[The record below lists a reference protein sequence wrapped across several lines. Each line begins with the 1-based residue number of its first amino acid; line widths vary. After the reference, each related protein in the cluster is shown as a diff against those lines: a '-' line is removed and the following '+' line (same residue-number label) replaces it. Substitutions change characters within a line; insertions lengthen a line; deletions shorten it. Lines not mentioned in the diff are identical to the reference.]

1 MIYLPHHFLYWR
13 NHYEK
18 NACCINNCRISDN
31 RRQCFAF
38 ASNNNKGDIKE
49 VEAARDDLAS
59 DQDYYYIVDDLT
71 KLYSGDT
78 VILKT
83 KGGNDTICDIG
94 GNPGY
99 MYTTSENVHH
109 NHDDKVVWLDNAHC
123 TTLTVEV
130 IQENA
135 QTYYAFKGTF
145 WPNARTPK
153 KDYKKT
159 GYIAYDPTGRNSDYP
174 GYPAFGGVG
183 YFRDAFGVRPLSHI
197 NDAKTRNEC
206 LYTLTYN
213 AETGMDIRNVAHN
226 DLRIAYGQDRWAGY
240 FTWNAWGDVNLYKK
254 VTYTSIGAVNT
265 ENVKKNYEQA
275 EELDLSGLE
284 FDVHGKDS
292 HDNVITYTADYNL
305 DDKAFFQHSKYVI
318 GTSGN
323 NTQYI
328 SYMNRQCLALN
339 VTITSAEPKF
349 YQVTRDLKDYRGIY
363 VLGRQESN
371 DEPYNGEAL
380 YFKTAAYPEYQT
392 EMNHSVI
399 VNGNNISLYGNN
411 TKAPASYFELVYEND
426 AYRLKHTFNDDAV
439 KYVGCPSDGEGG
451 VDEGIAFYSSAV
463 SETALIVVFNED
475 NNCAYLRMKTAGW
488 YLTNYAEFNSGGAPL
503 KLYKQQLS
511 DDDLGQVDSFRRAFI
526 EITTV
531 CDPAGGV
538 GYSFGIT
545 ESQWNSLI
553 SSYSAYSLSVKGY
566 LGSVTYT
573 HNEEV
578 GGSIEDIIDR
588 YDYIYTKYHS
598 SYAWMTDFLGRTG
611 IMQDLQSQSTS
622 IPSITSNSVDNT
634 MIIVIISISLVSISA
649 LAVVMVLKK
658 KKTH

>member
-1 MIYLPHHFLYWR
+1 MRKMHAVLITSALALTGVNVW
-13 NHYEK
+13 
-18 NACCINNCRISDN
+18 
-31 RRQCFAF
+31 AF
-38 ASNNNKGDIKE
+38 ASNNNKGEIKE
-49 VEAARDDLAS
+49 VEAARDDLVS
-59 DQDYYYIVDDLT
+59 NQDYYYIVDDLT
-71 KLYSGDT
+71 KLYDGDT
-78 VILKT
+78 VILKN
-83 KGGNDTICDIG
+83 KDGNDTICDIG

-99 MYTTSENVHH
+99 MYTTSENVHR
-109 NHDDKVVWLDNAHC
+109 NHDDKVVWLDGVYG
-123 TTLTVEV
+123 TTLTVETR
-130 IQENA
+130 IKNA
-135 QTYYAFKGTF
+135 VTQYAFKGTF

-183 YFRDAFGVRPLSHI
+183 YFRDAFGVRPLNHS
-197 NDAKTRNEC
+197 NMDEC
-206 LYTLTYN
+206 WFTLNYSS
-213 AETGMDIRNVAHN
+213 ETGMDIRNVAHN
-226 DLRIAYGQDRWAGY
+226 DLRIGFGQDRWASY
-240 FTWNAWGDVNLYKK
+240 FTWNAWGNVNLYKK
-254 VTYTSIGAVNT
+254 VTYTSIGAVDT
-265 ENVKKNYEQA
+265 ENVKKNYEQGD
-275 EELDLSGLE
+275 ELNLSGLA

-292 HDNVITYTADYNL
+292 HDNVITYTADYSL

-318 GTSGN
+318 GSSGS

-363 VLGRQESN
+363 VLGMLNPFAEPD
-371 DEPYNGEAL
+371 DEYNGEAL
-380 YFKTAAYPEYQT
+380 YFKTGAAPQYQT
-392 EMNHSVI
+392 GVNHSAI
-399 VNGNNISLYGNN
+399 VNGNNISMYGNN
-411 TKAPASYFELVYEND
+411 TSAPDSYFELVYENN
-426 AYRLKHTFNDDAV
+426 AYRIKRSFNGVIKYLGYNTDDET
-439 KYVGCPSDGEGG
+439 SDFTN
-451 VDEGIAFYSSAV
+451 VNFYNTTSV
-463 SETALIVVFNED
+463 ETALDVVFDNGGSYAFIKSKTNTSLYINEYGD
-475 NNCAYLRMKTAGW
+475 LGDY
-488 YLTNYAEFNSGGAPL
+488 GAKL

-511 DDDLGQVDSFRRAFI
+511 NDDLDQVDSFRRAFI
-526 EITTV
+526 EVTTV
-531 CDPAGGV
+531 CDPAGGE

-545 ESQWNSLI
+545 QSQWNSLI

-622 IPSITSNSVDNT
+622 IPSVTSSSVDNT

>member
-1 MIYLPHHFLYWR
+1 MRKMHALLITAALALTGVNVW
-13 NHYEK
+13 
-18 NACCINNCRISDN
+18 AL
-31 RRQCFAF
+31 
-38 ASNNNKGDIKE
+38 ASNNNNDEIKE
-49 VEAARDDLAS
+49 AEAARDDVVS
-59 DQDYYYIVDDLT
+59 SQDYYYIVDDLT
-71 KLYSGDT
+71 KLYDGDT
-78 VILKT
+78 VIIKR
-83 KGGNDTICDIG
+83 KGANDTICDIG

-99 MYTTSENVHH
+99 MYTTSENVHS
-109 NHDDKVVWLDNAHC
+109 NHDDTVTWLNDVYC

-153 KDYKKT
+153 NDYKKT
-159 GYIAYDPTGRNSDYP
+159 GYIAYDPTGRNGDYP

-206 LYTLTYN
+206 LFTLTYN

-226 DLRIAYGQDRWAGY
+226 DLRIAFGQDRWAGY

-254 VTYTSIGAVNT
+254 VTYTSIGVVDT
-265 ENVKKNYEQA
+265 ENVKTNYKQA
-275 EELDLSGLE
+275 EELNLSGLE
-284 FDVHGKDS
+284 FDVNGKDS
-292 HDNVITYTADYNL
+292 HDNIITYTASYNL

-318 GTSGN
+318 GSSGSN
-323 NTQYI
+323 IQYI

-349 YQVTRDLKDYRGIY
+349 YKVTRDLKDYRGIY
-363 VLGRQESN
+363 VLGMPNAFAEPE
-371 DEPYNGEAL
+371 DEYNGEAL
-380 YFKTAAYPEYQT
+380 YFKTASDPEYQT
-392 EMNHSVI
+392 AMNYSVVI
-399 VNGNNISLYGNN
+399 DGDSISLYGNN
-411 TKAPASYFELVYEND
+411 TKAPDSYFELVYEND
-426 AYRLKHTFNDDAV
+426 AYRLKHTFNNDAV
-439 KYVGCPSDGEGG
+439 KYVGCPSDAKGG
-451 VDEGIAFYSSAV
+451 INEGIAFYSSAV
-463 SETALIVVFNED
+463 NETALVVFFDED
-475 NNCAYLRMKTAGW
+475 NDCAYLRMETAAW
-488 YLTNYAEFNSGGAPL
+488 YLTDNCEFTSGGTKL
-503 KLYKQQLS
+503 MLYKQQLS
-511 DDDLGQVDSFRRAFI
+511 NDDLDQVDSFRRDFI
-526 EITTV
+526 EITAV
-531 CDPAGGV
+531 CDPAGGE

-566 LGSVTYT
+566 LGSVVYT
-573 HNEEV
+573 HNEETD
-578 GGSIEDIIDR
+578 GSIEDIIDR

-598 SYAWMTDFLGRTG
+598 SYVWMTDFLGRTG

-622 IPSITSNSVDNT
+622 IPSIISNSVDNT

>member
-1 MIYLPHHFLYWR
+1 MRKMHAVLITSALALTGVNVW
-13 NHYEK
+13 
-18 NACCINNCRISDN
+18 
-31 RRQCFAF
+31 AF
-38 ASNNNKGDIKE
+38 ASNNNKDEIKE
-49 VEAARDDLAS
+49 VEAARDDLVS
-59 DQDYYYIVDDLT
+59 SQDYYYIVDDLT
-71 KLYSGDT
+71 KLYDGDT
-78 VILKT
+78 VILKN
-83 KGGNDTICDIG
+83 KDGNDTICDIG

-99 MYTTSENVHH
+99 MYTTSENVHR
-109 NHDDKVVWLDNAHC
+109 NHDDKVVWLDDVYC

-153 KDYKKT
+153 NNYKKT

-197 NDAKTRNEC
+197 NDDKTRNEC

-226 DLRIAYGQDRWAGY
+226 DLRIGFGQDRWAGY
-240 FTWNAWGDVNLYKK
+240 FTWNGWGDVNLYKK
-254 VTYTSIGAVNT
+254 VTYTAVGPVDSGS
-265 ENVKKNYEQA
+265 VKKDYHQGD
-275 EELDLSGLE
+275 ELDLSGLE
-284 FDVHGKDS
+284 FDVYGKDS
-292 HDNVITYTADYNL
+292 HDNTITHTANYSL
-305 DDKAFFQHSKYVI
+305 DDKAFFQHNKYVV
-318 GTSGN
+318 GASGSN
-323 NTQYI
+323 AQYI
-328 SYMNRQCLALN
+328 SYMNRQAVIIN
-339 VTITSAEPKF
+339 VNVTSAEPKF

-363 VLGRQESN
+363 VLGRQETN

-380 YFKTAAYPEYQT
+380 YFKTGAAPEYQT
-392 EMNHSVI
+392 GVNHSAI
-399 VNGNNISLYGNN
+399 VNGNNISMYGNN
-411 TKAPASYFELVYEND
+411 TSAPDSYFELVYENN
-426 AYRLKHTFNDDAV
+426 AYRIKRSFDGV
-439 KYVGCPSDGEGG
+439 IKYLGYNT
-451 VDEGIAFYSSAV
+451 DEETSILTNVNFYSTTSI
-463 SETALIVVFNED
+463 ETALDVVFD
-475 NNCAYLRMKTAGW
+475 NGGSYAFIKSKTAPSLYINEYGDLGD
-488 YLTNYAEFNSGGAPL
+488 YGAKL

-511 DDDLGQVDSFRRAFI
+511 NDDLDQVDSFRRAFI

-531 CDPAGGV
+531 CDPAGGE

-598 SYAWMTDFLGRTG
+598 SYAWMADFLGRSG
-611 IMQDLQSQSTS
+611 MMQDLQPQTNTISPIANLSGTN
-622 IPSITSNSVDNT
+622 ITV
-634 MIIVIISISLVSISA
+634 IVIVSISLVAISA
-649 LAVVMVLKK
+649 LAVVMVIKK